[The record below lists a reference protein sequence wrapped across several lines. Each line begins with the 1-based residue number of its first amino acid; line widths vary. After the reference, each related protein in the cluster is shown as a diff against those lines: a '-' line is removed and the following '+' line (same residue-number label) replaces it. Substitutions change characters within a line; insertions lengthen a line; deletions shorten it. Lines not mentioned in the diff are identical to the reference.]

1 MWTPTL
7 ITIRNYTI
15 PQKSRSGRDL
25 ESTLKVSGALRTPLG
40 TCYIRLASTMIYLIS
55 ISGQVIAGASNVED
69 LEKVVADAPMLQQ
82 KMKPRHLQMIA
93 VGAVDLP
100 SDFRVLIPLTS
111 GGSIGTGL
119 FVGSGSALHH
129 GGPAGVLI
137 AWILIGV
144 MLINVTQVGI
154 LFSEHSSTRI

>member
-1 MWTPTL
+1 
-7 ITIRNYTI
+7 
-15 PQKSRSGRDL
+15 
-25 ESTLKVSGALRTPLG
+25 
-40 TCYIRLASTMIYLIS
+40 MIYLIS

-137 AWILIGV
+137 AWILFFFFRVQFKSIRAEPHV
-144 MLINVTQVGI
+144 RPY
-154 LFSEHSSTRI
+154 SSTSTLPKALMPFLTAMISHHPHGSGVASIVI

>member
-1 MWTPTL
+1 
-7 ITIRNYTI
+7 
-15 PQKSRSGRDL
+15 
-25 ESTLKVSGALRTPLG
+25 
-40 TCYIRLASTMIYLIS
+40 MIYLIS

-154 LFSEHSSTRI
+154 LFSEHSSMRI